1 MSDFKIYG
9 ALFKE
14 NPDKQRERLGDKYDP
29 TKNYPQYSGNLD
41 LTPDAAMALV
51 DYLTSATPDE
61 NGKIRLPLA
70 GWAKDTKN
78 GQKYLSFQA
87 SAPRAKSASQPAIDE
102 AIF

>member
-41 LTPDAAMALV
+41 LTAESAMDLV

-61 NGKIRLPLA
+61 NGRIRLPLA
-70 GWAKDTKN
+70 GWVKKTKN
-78 GQKYLSFQA
+78 NDNYLSFQA
-87 SAPRAKSASQPAIDE
+87 SPPRTKSTQTSGSED
-102 AIF
+102 IF